1 MNMKKSTVALTS
13 HPSAPGFRVV
23 SYKAGATEIVLHP
36 SAQAMPNAGISIVIG
51 PNGSGKSRILASIVD
66 EFSHLSDLRSHRKVP
81 RGGSAKGQLGSTKC
95 RVDYRLGDDY
105 CSVERNG
112 SAVSV
117 TVNGIRTPFEN
128 APFPNRAFAVA
139 HLPVDRY
146 RFSKSEDG
154 EFYVYMGLR
163 QATNLTTTGAL
174 EVKVTLS
181 LFRSLEEQ
189 VFKRV
194 ASWLALM
201 GISPVA
207 TVELEVAADGL
218 LEAKTFD
225 AFFKAAT
232 DIAMKRRR
240 SLPSVKDFQ
249 QEFAGELGLS
259 WRLFER
265 LRAVSILPGK
275 GKLTVGI
282 ELTATLLD
290 IDHSAE
296 FWERSI
302 EAARS
307 LRLFK
312 ELRLYFNKD
321 NRRTR
326 FSDFS
331 SGEQQ
336 ILGTMT
342 RLFAALVPN
351 SLVVIDEPEVSLHP
365 YWQKQYVATLI
376 ETLADFPSTHVLIA
390 THSHFLVGDLHS
402 DSSSLLIASAGTSPT
417 FTPFE
422 GDVYGRSPENI
433 LYRAFGVGTA
443 GNFYIERDLAT
454 ALQMVSGVT
463 KTVESELEEI
473 LTRLRKVSR
482 PDNPAMTTIIAE
494 VERHLESN

>member
-1 MNMKKSTVALTS
+1 MN
-13 HPSAPGFRVV
+13 HPSAPGFRLI
-23 SYKAGATEIVLHP
+23 SYKSDASEIILHP
-36 SAQAMPNAGISIVIG
+36 ADRAIPNAGVSIVIG

-66 EFSHLSDLRSHRKVP
+66 ELSHLSDLRSNRKVP
-81 RGGSAKGQLGSTKC
+81 RGGSAKGRIGSTNCK
-95 RVDYRLGDDY
+95 VDYRLGDDY
-105 CSVERNG
+105 CSVERTG
-112 SAVSV
+112 STVRL
-117 TVNGIRTPFEN
+117 TVNGILTPLES

-146 RFSKSEDG
+146 RFSKSDDD

-189 VFKRV
+189 VFRRV

-207 TVELEVAADGL
+207 TVEIEIATDGL
-218 LEAKTFD
+218 LEAKSLDKFLEV
-225 AFFKAAT
+225 AT

-240 SLPSVKDFQ
+240 SLPGVKDFQ
-249 QEFAGELGLS
+249 QEFAGELNLS
-259 WRLFER
+259 WRLFQR
-265 LRAVSILPGK
+265 LSKASILPGK
-275 GKLTVGI
+275 RKLTLGVK
-282 ELTATLLD
+282 LTSALLD
-290 IDHSAE
+290 LDHSAE

-321 NRRTR
+321 NRSTR

-365 YWQKQYVATLI
+365 YWQKQYVATLM

-402 DSSSLLIASAGTSPT
+402 DSSSLLIATAGKSPT

-433 LYRAFGVGTA
+433 LYRAFNVGTA

-454 ALQMVSGVT
+454 ALQMVSGVVA
-463 KTVESELEEI
+463 TVKSDLAEI

-482 PDNPAMTTIIAE
+482 PDNPALTTIITE
-494 VERHLESN
+494 VERHLESD